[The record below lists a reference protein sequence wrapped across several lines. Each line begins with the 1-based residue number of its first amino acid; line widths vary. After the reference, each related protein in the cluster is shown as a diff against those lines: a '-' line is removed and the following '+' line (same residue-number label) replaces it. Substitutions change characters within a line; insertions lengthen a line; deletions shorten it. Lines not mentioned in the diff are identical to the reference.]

1 MFDDRNEDNERG
13 QVGIGTLIV
22 FIAMVLVAAI
32 AAGVLINTAG
42 FLQSSA
48 EQTGEE
54 SQEQVTNRL
63 QVLSAT
69 GEKTTGS
76 EQVDSTSVTIAE
88 SSGDSAI
95 GKIALTT
102 TKAPGADD
110 IDMEEVTVQ
119 WVDDN
124 ATYNLAYQESS
135 GVDSAYTGS
144 ADGWF
149 TTTAFKD
156 TDDSAP
162 VINSPDDRIDLVMF
176 LTSDSSTGNPGFL
189 MEGDTATL
197 RITTSSG
204 TATTERLV
212 VPESLSGTTATN
224 L

>member
-63 QVLSAT
+63 QVLSST

-76 EQVDSTSVTIAE
+76 
-88 SSGDSAI
+88 GDAAI
-95 GKIALTT
+95 GAVNMTT

-110 IDMEEVTVQ
+110 IDLEEVTIQ

-124 ATYNLAYQESS
+124 GTYNLIYGETVNS
-135 GVDSAYTGS
+135 GAED
-144 ADGWF
+144 ADGVF
-149 TTTAFKD
+149 TTSAFKD
-156 TDDSAP
+156 ADDSAP
-162 VINSPDDRIDLVMF
+162 VLNSPDDRINLNIQLDG
-176 LTSDSSTGNPGFL
+176 DSSTNGPAYL
-189 MEGDTATL
+189 SEGDTATL